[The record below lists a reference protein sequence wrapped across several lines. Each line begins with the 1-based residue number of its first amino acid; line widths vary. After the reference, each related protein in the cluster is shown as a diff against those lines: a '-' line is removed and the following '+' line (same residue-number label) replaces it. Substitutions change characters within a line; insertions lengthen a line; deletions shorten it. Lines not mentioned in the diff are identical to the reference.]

1 MAVIAVTTAGGS
13 VVYIIASVGRC
24 GGHSLTETTCA
35 RTHFPVLKALLL
47 LIFTPLNTIIVNF
60 AQPLLLLFFCL
71 FWISL
76 AALAAVLLIHVEITV
91 SLLYHPWTIGPQVRT
106 LHGWVGCHAFAQST
120 GFRAKRFFNRT
131 HSLCILRALHI

>member
-1 MAVIAVTTAGGS
+1 MINLQTNYFPKKIYLTQSASLSTVFLNKLNPLTMAVIAVTAAGGS

-35 RTHFPVLKALLL
+35 RTQFPVLKALLL

-106 LHGWVGCHAFAQST
+106 PH
-120 GFRAKRFFNRT
+120 
-131 HSLCILRALHI
+131 